1 MKERPILF
9 SAPMVRAILE
19 GRKTQTRRV
28 VASQMAI
35 EDIERMA
42 ICHPI
47 LGDAKRVGSMKVDR
61 EMVGCMC
68 GGELTETD
76 IVRLWCRHGVPGDR
90 LWVKEK
96 WRPAWHPEMFCSVQ
110 YAADSSYH
118 KPTITDETR
127 GHRFADA
134 CEQSGDHAEPWHP
147 SIHMWR
153 EFSRITLEVVSV
165 RVQRLQEISE
175 EDAVAEGL
183 DPCACES
190 VFDAAVGRAKSLPR
204 CYIETEDGTDCQLEW
219 CPKCAERESRKL
231 TRTTG
236 VKHTMHYDS
245 GETDAP
251 RWCETCA
258 ALLMEDMSLTD
269 YGIERELYLENDS
282 PGDRPSYAARGE
294 DAIIARGL
302 ANSVSQVQQ
311 GRLAQIAYATLW
323 DSINGSGAWR
333 ANPWVWVIEFK
344 RIEARP

>member
-9 SAPMVRAILE
+9 SATMVRAILE
-19 GRKTQTRRV
+19 GRKTQTRRAVKGV
-28 VASQMAI
+28 VDPDAV
-35 EDIERMA
+35 EV
-42 ICHPI
+42 
-47 LGDAKRVGSMKVDR
+47 LGDSGEAFMHSNVCASFCDYA
-61 EMVGCMC
+61 C
-68 GGELTETD
+68 GGAL
-76 IVRLWCRHGVPGDR
+76 LKCPYGVSGDR
-90 LWVKEK
+90 LWVRETWGYKSFGDARAGK
-96 WRPAWHPEMFCSVQ
+96 PVYLADCDGKRQARSLRWR
-110 YAADSSYH
+110 
-118 KPTITDETR
+118 
-127 GHRFADA
+127 
-134 CEQSGDHAEPWHP
+134 P
-147 SIHMWR
+147 SIHMPR
-153 EFSRITLEVVSV
+153 HASRLTLEVVGV
-165 RVQRLQEISE
+165 RVERLQDISE
-175 EDAVAEGL
+175 VDAIAEGI

-251 RWCETCA
+251 RWCETCS

-269 YGIERELYLENDS
+269 YGIDRELYLENDS
-282 PGDRPSYAARGE
+282 PEDRPSYAARGE

>member
-1 MKERPILF
+1 MKDRPILF

-19 GRKTQTRRV
+19 GRKTQTRRAV
-28 VASQMAI
+28 NGVADPDEI
-35 EDIERMA
+35 EV
-42 ICHPI
+42 
-47 LGDAKRVGSMKVDR
+47 LGDSGEAFMHSGACESFCDYA
-61 EMVGCMC
+61 C
-68 GGELTETD
+68 GGAVLKCPYG
-76 IVRLWCRHGVPGDR
+76 IPGDR
-90 LWVKEK
+90 LWVKETFWK
-96 WRPAWHPEMFCSVQ
+96 HKQTSFVRHADCASDASWKEKGWRKV
-110 YAADSSYH
+110 
-118 KPTITDETR
+118 
-127 GHRFADA
+127 
-134 CEQSGDHAEPWHP
+134 P
-147 SIHMWR
+147 SIHMPRWA
-153 EFSRITLEVVSV
+153 SRITLEIADV
-165 RVQRLQEISE
+165 RVERLQDISE
-175 EDAVAEGL
+175 ADAVAEGL